1 MADEDWTLPKA
12 IGSEYSGDLQ
22 RDHDKVVVTRGF
34 VMWLLREVSRLSA
47 AVQKVE
53 LANAELKEKLSQT
66 QQT

>member
-1 MADEDWTLPKA
+1 MADEDWTLPKT
-12 IGSEYSGDLQ
+12 IGSEYSGGLQ